1 MAITKNGQPRHWLA
15 EEWYGHQAHTQTLCG
30 GGSAGAR
37 GEVKEQRVYRFQPLN
52 QGTGWLQG
60 ETETGVQVV
69 GESVYD
75 GDLLDGV

>member
-1 MAITKNGQPRHWLA
+1 LQKRHHWC
-15 EEWYGHQAHTQTLCG
+15 ECCGRQAHPGALCG
-30 GGSAGAR
+30 GGGAGEG

-75 GDLLDGV
+75 GDVLDGV

>member
-1 MAITKNGQPRHWLA
+1 LHS
-15 EEWYGHQAHTQTLCG
+15 

-37 GEVKEQRVYRFQPLN
+37 GEVKEQRVFQFQPLN

-69 GESVYD
+69 GEPVYD